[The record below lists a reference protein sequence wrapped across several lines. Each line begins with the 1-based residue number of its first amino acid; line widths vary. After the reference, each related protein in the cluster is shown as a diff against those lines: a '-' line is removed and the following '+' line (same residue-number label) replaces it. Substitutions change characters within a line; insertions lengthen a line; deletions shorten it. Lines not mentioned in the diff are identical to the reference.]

1 MAKRTVSTKP
11 LGKDRGLTDERQA
24 VFNLML
30 EPRLSENPY
39 NFVIANYPWGQAG
52 TPLAHSDG
60 PRKWQREELLR
71 IGEHLHENLQRMSLR
86 KAPLVYKRAVASGRG
101 VGKSSLFSWLADWN
115 ISCHIGSTTIVSA
128 NNEAQLTG
136 VTWGELSKWRA
147 MALNKDFFVTT
158 ATSVLPAKWFTKAVE
173 DQLRIGAEYYYV
185 QQRLWAEENP
195 HAYAGAHNPLGMM
208 VIFEEACH
216 DAQTEVLT
224 KDGWKFWADVT
235 LDDAL
240 LTMRPDTLV
249 AEYQKPLRLHV
260 YDHDGPMV
268 CYKARGADLC
278 VTPNHEV
285 FYTTVKLKG
294 KYRKKAISSLGETSH
309 LMKRAILW
317 NAPDVDMFTIPAVKT
332 LRKAYPER
340 TVPMDVWLDFLG
352 WYLSEGRLVHGA
364 KGVRGFGITNY
375 DPEVIEHLKRIMTSF
390 GLSPKVYS
398 VGKGWQVIADS
409 PQMGRLL
416 ESYGVGSH
424 NVFVP
429 AYVAQCSTRQ
439 IRLFLDAYRDG
450 DGYRKNKAEVIY
462 TTSERMAG
470 GLQELYLKLGM
481 VCSQTKRSTAG
492 NRSFIVGHGAQSAG
506 GGYVIRAAKET
517 HLKYLPSK
525 SSQKHYTGKVYCAE
539 VPNHLLLTRRNG
551 YALWSGNSGIPTPIW
566 DVAQG
571 FFTEP
576 VLHRYH
582 FAFSNPRSNRG
593 AFFECFHKN
602 RDFWSTRSL
611 DSREVEETDHT
622 GFELWMRQHGAD
634 SDFMRTEVYGQFP
647 EQSENQFISAADVR
661 AAMAREVEPDDG
673 AALIMGVDV
682 ARAGNDKS
690 VVRFRQGR
698 DGRSRKPHEFRI
710 PDNMQL
716 AYRLAELIEH
726 HKPDAVCID
735 AGGGQGVIDRLRE
748 LGFVII
754 EVNFGSSPDDK
765 VYANK
770 RVEMWARVRDNL
782 PSMALDDCPALL
794 DDLTAP
800 ERKYTERSDLIMLES
815 KESMRARGLHSPDH
829 GDALALTFAV
839 KVPRRDVTVSRA
851 LRGRAVKVNM
861 GHEKLRANR
870 RP

>member
-1 MAKRTVSTKP
+1 MAKQV
-11 LGKDRGLTDERQA
+11 KDAAATAKDAGMTDVRQA
-24 VFNLML
+24 TLNLL
-30 EPRLSENPY
+30 LDHRISENPY
-39 NFVIANYPWGQAG
+39 AFVCANYPWGKHG
-52 TPLAHSDG
+52 TPLAQSDG
-60 PRKWQREELLR
+60 PRKWQREELMF
-71 IGEHLHENLQRMSLR
+71 IGDHVLENLQRMSLR
-86 KAPLVYKRAVASGRG
+86 KHPLVYKRAVASGRG
-101 VGKSSLFSWLADWN
+101 VGKSSLFSWLSDWN
-115 ISCHIGSTTIVSA
+115 LSCHIGSTTIVSA
-128 NNEAQLTG
+128 NNEAQLAG

-158 ATSVLPAKWFTKAVE
+158 ATSVLPAKWFARAVE
-173 DQLRIGAEYYYV
+173 KQLGIGTEYYYI
-185 QQRLWAEENP
+185 QARLWAEENP

-208 VIFEEACH
+208 LMFDEACH

-224 KDGWKFWADVT
+224 QDGWKFWADVT
-235 LDDAL
+235 LEDAL
-240 LTMRPDTLV
+240 MTMHPETLV
-249 AEYQKPLRLHV
+249 AEYQKPLRLHA
-260 YDHDGPMV
+260 YDHDGPMI
-268 CYKARGADLC
+268 CYKVRGADFC

-285 FYTTVKLKG
+285 FYTTAKLKW
-294 KYRKKAISSLGETSH
+294 KYKKKAIACLRGTNH
-309 LMKRAILW
+309 FMKRTILW
-317 NAPDVDMFTIPAVKT
+317 TAPDIPTFTIPPVKT
-332 LRKAYPER
+332 PRRSYPER

-352 WYLSEGRLVHGA
+352 WYLSEGHLTQRG
-364 KGVRGFGITNY
+364 KGVRGFGISNH
-375 DPEVIEHLKRIMTSF
+375 DPEVIEHLRRVMLSL
-390 GLSPKVYS
+390 GLSPKIYA
-398 VGKGWQVIADS
+398 VGNGWQIMS
-409 PQMGRLL
+409 HNTQMGQLL
-416 ESYGVGSH
+416 ESYGTGSQ

-429 AYVAQCSTRQ
+429 SYVSQCGTRQ
-439 IRLFLDAYRDG
+439 IRIFLDAYREG
-450 DGYRKNKAEVIY
+450 DGYRKGKAEIIY
-462 TTSERMAG
+462 TSSEKMAG

-481 VCSQTKRSTAG
+481 GCSQTKRPLAG
-492 NRSFIVGHGAQSAG
+492 KKAFIVDHWTQSTTD
-506 GGYVIRAAKET
+506 GYVIRASEET
-517 HLKYLPSK
+517 HIKYRPGK
-525 SSQKHYTGKVYCAE
+525 SSQAHYKGKVYCAE

-551 YALWSGNSGIPTPIW
+551 YALWSGNSGIPAPIW

-602 RDFWSTRSL
+602 RDFWSTRAL
-611 DSREVEETDHT
+611 DSREVVETDKT
-622 GFELWMRQHGAD
+622 LFDQWLAQHGAD

-661 AAMAREVEPDDG
+661 AAMNREVERDEG

-698 DGRSRKPHEFRI
+698 DARSRKPHEFRI

-716 AYRLAELIEH
+716 AYRLADLIEQ

-754 EVNFGSSPDDK
+754 EVNFGASPDDK

-770 RVEMWARVRDNL
+770 RVEMWSRVRDAL
-782 PSMALDDCPALL
+782 PSLALDDSSELL

-800 ERKYTERSDLIMLES
+800 ERKFSERSDLIMLES
-815 KESMRARGLHSPDH
+815 KESMKARGLHSPDH

-839 KVPRRDVTVSRA
+839 KVPRRDMATSRA

-870 RP
+870 R